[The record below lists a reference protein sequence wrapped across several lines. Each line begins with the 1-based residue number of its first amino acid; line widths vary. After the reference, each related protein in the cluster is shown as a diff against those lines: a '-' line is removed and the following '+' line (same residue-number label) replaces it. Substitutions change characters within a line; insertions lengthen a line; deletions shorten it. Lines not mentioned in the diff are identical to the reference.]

1 MNRNQLRYF
10 VSAAEHRSFTKA
22 AEQYYISQTAVTQ
35 QIQQLEQT
43 LGCELFDRS
52 TRPVSLTSAGKSF
65 LLDAKAILERMS
77 RAQERVHDAATGLTG
92 TLRVGYVRGYERSD
106 LSVLMRHFHQKN
118 GNVLISFYRCSTD
131 VLAAGLLHQEYDIVF
146 TWDSTNLRTQEGV
159 TFQTVEKARLV
170 VALYAGHPL
179 AQRRQLT
186 RQELRG
192 ENILYMSPDAAP
204 DSYGDA
210 FFMQR
215 YAEAGYKP
223 NILFRSADTESILM
237 MVAAEEGIS
246 LLPDY
251 CTDRL
256 YNADN
261 LVFVP
266 LVGEGEEEEI
276 IAAWQ
281 SGNQNPAL
289 GRFLTELNQ
298 KEPALLRRVFPITIS
313 IVNCHDSAFSA
324 FSASS
329 VCSISAVSVRGSRR
343 CRQSRHSMQC
353 LRLSCGQRA
362 LSSGTLMACFSSK
375 SLIFQVM

>member
-92 TLRVGYVRGYERSD
+92 TLRGGYVRGYERSD

-179 AQRRQLT
+179 TQRRQLT

-204 DSYGDA
+204 DSY
-210 FFMQR
+210 
-215 YAEAGYKP
+215 
-223 NILFRSADTESILM
+223 FRSADTESILM

-298 KEPALLRRVFPITIS
+298 KDPPY
-313 IVNCHDSAFSA
+313 
-324 FSASS
+324 
-329 VCSISAVSVRGSRR
+329 
-343 CRQSRHSMQC
+343 
-353 LRLSCGQRA
+353 
-362 LSSGTLMACFSSK
+362 
-375 SLIFQVM
+375 

>member
-118 GNVLISFYRCSTD
+118 GNVLITFYRCSTD

-179 AQRRQLT
+179 TQRRQLT

-298 KEPALLRRVFPITIS
+298 KAQDRVKRWKIFLYRDRQTFCIEKAVDGCRGRGQSIRRVENTFLRRRGTGRDHIPLYRERRR
-313 IVNCHDSAFSA
+313 A
-324 FSASS
+324 ASEQAKQNG
-329 VCSISAVSVRGSRR
+329 VHKKVAD
-343 CRQSRHSMQC
+343 
-353 LRLSCGQRA
+353 LP
-362 LSSGTLMACFSSK
+362 
-375 SLIFQVM
+375 

>member
-170 VALYAGHPL
+170 VALYAGH
-179 AQRRQLT
+179 
-186 RQELRG
+186 
-192 ENILYMSPDAAP
+192 
-204 DSYGDA
+204 A

-276 IAAWQ
+276 IAA
-281 SGNQNPAL
+281 
-289 GRFLTELNQ
+289 
-298 KEPALLRRVFPITIS
+298 
-313 IVNCHDSAFSA
+313 
-324 FSASS
+324 
-329 VCSISAVSVRGSRR
+329 
-343 CRQSRHSMQC
+343 CRAATRTPHWD
-353 LRLSCGQRA
+353 G
-362 LSSGTLMACFSSK
+362 F
-375 SLIFQVM
+375 

>member
-1 MNRNQLRYF
+1 
-10 VSAAEHRSFTKA
+10 
-22 AEQYYISQTAVTQ
+22 
-35 QIQQLEQT
+35 
-43 LGCELFDRS
+43 
-52 TRPVSLTSAGKSF
+52 
-65 LLDAKAILERMS
+65 MS

-118 GNVLISFYRCSTD
+118 SNVLITFYRCSTD

-215 YAEAGYKP
+215 YAEAGRLLHRP
-223 NILFRSADTESILM
+223 PLQCRQPRFRPARGRGGGGRDHRRL
-237 MVAAEEGIS
+237 AERQPEPRTG
-246 LLPDY
+246 
-251 CTDRL
+251 TVFDR
-256 YNADN
+256 A
-261 LVFVP
+261 
-266 LVGEGEEEEI
+266 
-276 IAAWQ
+276 Q
-281 SGNQNPAL
+281 SK
-289 GRFLTELNQ
+289 R
-298 KEPALLRRVFPITIS
+298 PALLRRVFLITIS

-329 VCSISAVSVRGSRR
+329 ACSISAVSVRGSRR

-353 LRLSCGQRA
+353 LRLSCGQRT
-362 LSSGTLMACFSSK
+362 LSSGTLIACFSSK

>member
-1 MNRNQLRYF
+1 
-10 VSAAEHRSFTKA
+10 
-22 AEQYYISQTAVTQ
+22 
-35 QIQQLEQT
+35 
-43 LGCELFDRS
+43 
-52 TRPVSLTSAGKSF
+52 
-65 LLDAKAILERMS
+65 MS

-118 GNVLISFYRCSTD
+118 SNVLITFYRCSTD

-179 AQRRQLT
+179 TQRRQLT

-289 GRFLTELNQ
+289 GRFLTEAQ
-298 KEPALLRRVFPITIS
+298 SKRPALLRRVFPITIS

-353 LRLSCGQRA
+353 LRLSCGQRT
-362 LSSGTLMACFSSK
+362 LSSGTLIACFSSK